1 MDVRDDTTAGDG
13 SLDQGVKLFV
23 ASDGEQQVSGGDSLH
38 LQILRGVAGELEDLG
53 REVLQDGS
61 AVHGGSSSDSAVGT
75 HSRFQES
82 MDSSDGEL

>member
-23 ASDGEQQVSGGDSLH
+23 ASDGKQQVSGRDSLH

-61 AVHGGSSSDSAVGT
+61 AVHGRSSSDSAVGT